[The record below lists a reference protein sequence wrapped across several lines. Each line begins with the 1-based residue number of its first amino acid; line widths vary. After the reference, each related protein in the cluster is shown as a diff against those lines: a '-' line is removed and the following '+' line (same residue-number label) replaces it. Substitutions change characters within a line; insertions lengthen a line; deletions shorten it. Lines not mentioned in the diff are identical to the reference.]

1 MDFSTLNNKNSKN
14 DGDFCPHR
22 FLSSYPFDSI
32 SHLIS
37 IFYSEITNTAG
48 NHAVFMI

>member
-22 FLSSYPFDSI
+22 FLEFLSLYFI
-32 SHLIS
+32 LKLQIQLETML
-37 IFYSEITNTAG
+37 YL
-48 NHAVFMI
+48 